1 MRYSKVEK
9 VALAL
14 IYSARRLRFG
24 FNSVPSPAHAIRVIT
39 EYPLK
44 SILGKTDLPGRVAK
58 WAVQLGEFDIRYEP
72 RTAEKGQALAS
83 FLADFPVES
92 DIGGDYSIDDEP
104 TSMANVEKR
113 TPDKLT
119 SEVRTEQI
127 EDYPRPGYWGRPP
140 RPVCSEFGV
149 EIVR

>member
-1 MRYSKVEK
+1 M
-9 VALAL
+9 
-14 IYSARRLRFG
+14 
-24 FNSVPSPAHAIRVIT
+24 IT

-44 SILGKTDLPGRVAK
+44 SILGKTDLSGRVAK

-92 DIGGDYSIDDEP
+92 DIGGDYSIDDEL

-119 SEVRTEQI
+119 
-127 EDYPRPGYWGRPP
+127 
-140 RPVCSEFGV
+140 
-149 EIVR
+149 

>member
-14 IYSARRLRFG
+14 IYLARRLRFC
-24 FNSVPSPAHAIRVIT
+24 FHSVPSPAHAIRVIT

-44 SILGKTDLPGRVAK
+44 SILGKTDLSGRVAK

-92 DIGGDYSIDDEP
+92 DIGGDYSIDDEL

-119 SEVRTEQI
+119 
-127 EDYPRPGYWGRPP
+127 
-140 RPVCSEFGV
+140 
-149 EIVR
+149 